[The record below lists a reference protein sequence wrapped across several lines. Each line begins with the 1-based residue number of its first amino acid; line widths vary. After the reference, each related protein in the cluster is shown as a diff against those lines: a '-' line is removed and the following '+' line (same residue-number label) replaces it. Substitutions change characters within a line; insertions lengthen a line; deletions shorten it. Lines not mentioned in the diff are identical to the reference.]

1 VSEIDGPER
10 ITEQEKGQ
18 EIMASISTDRSG
30 HRRILFKASDGPRKT
45 IHLGKISLSTA
56 RGILCKVERLIES
69 RLSGQA
75 LDADTASWVRDLDSK
90 LAKKLVRVGLVAS
103 RQQKE
108 TGKLGPLLRAYV
120 ESRVEWKPSTK
131 IARGQAV
138 RHLVKFFG
146 EGRDLRSIN
155 AGHADD
161 FKQWLLEQGL
171 SGCTIHKHLQVA
183 RSLFHAMRR
192 RKIVD
197 ENPFD
202 GVRVAAVGI
211 RDRQRFV
218 TRAETTRVL
227 EACPNH
233 HWRMIVALARYGGL
247 RCPSEVLSLR
257 WPDIDWAARRIT
269 VHSPKTEHHPGK
281 ATRVIPLFPELRPIL
296 EEALELAPDGAEYVV
311 DAKYRKAAQGPA
323 GWANAN
329 LRTTFQ
335 KIVGRAGLEPWPR
348 LFHNLRASRETE
360 LVEQFPIQVVAAWL
374 GNTPTIAMRHYLMT
388 TDEHFAKATEEV
400 GQKTTQKTTQ
410 QARASAG
417 NASRPRVTASSKALV
432 LQGFASEC
440 DSFRA
445 QGLAEAGLEPARP

>member
-1 VSEIDGPER
+1 
-10 ITEQEKGQ
+10 
-18 EIMASISTDRSG
+18 MASISTDG
-30 HRRILFKASDGPRKT
+30 NGNRRILFKAGDEPRKA
-45 IHLGKISLSTA
+45 IHLGKIAHRTA
-56 RGILCKVERLIES
+56 QGILCKVERLIES

-75 LDADTASWVRDLDSK
+75 LDGDTASWVRDLDSK
-90 LAKKLVRVGLVAS
+90 LAQKLVRAGLIAG

-108 TGKLGPLLRAYV
+108 TGKLGPVLRAYV
-120 ESRVEWKPSTK
+120 ESRMEWKPSTK

-161 FKQWLLEQGL
+161 FKQWLLKQGL
-171 SGCTIHKHLQVA
+171 SGWTIHKHLQVA

-192 RKIVD
+192 RKLVD

-211 RDRQRFV
+211 QDRQRFV
-218 TRAETTRVL
+218 TRAETTQVL

-233 HWRMIVALARYGGL
+233 HWRTIVALARYGGL
-247 RCPSEVLSLR
+247 RCPSEVLSVR
-257 WPDIDWAARRIT
+257 WQDIDWDARRIT

-281 ATRVIPLFPELRPIL
+281 ATRMIPLFPEVRWIL
-296 EEALELAPDGAEYVV
+296 EEGRELATDGAEYVV

-329 LRTTFQ
+329 LRTTFE
-335 KIVGRAGLEPWPR
+335 KIIGRAGLEPWPR

-374 GNTPTIAMRHYLMT
+374 GNTPKIAMRHYLMT
-388 TDEHFAKATEEV
+388 TDEHFAKATDEG

-410 QARASAG
+410 QARATAR
-417 NASRPRVTASSKALV
+417 NASRARVSAASKALL
-432 LQGFASEC
+432 LQGFAS
-440 DSFRA
+440 DRDFPRSR
-445 QGLAEAGLEPARP
+445 GLAEAGLEPARPYRDTGF